1 MIGSNDARK
10 RASKLIFHMAS
21 FVCSHCQI
29 VYRSQPRSCT
39 DRVKV
44 ILLLLDFIALLALL
58 LLRHLLLLAI
68 IIIISLGF
76 DRF

>member
-1 MIGSNDARK
+1 MREIGSNDARK

-29 VYRSQPRSCT
+29 VYRSQSPSLCT

-44 ILLLLDFIALLALL
+44 ILLLLDFFALL
-58 LLRHLLLLAI
+58 HLLLLLLVI

-76 DRF
+76 DRI